1 MQYSYKKTAAAVITV
16 TLLLT
21 SLLLVIAYRSEN
33 ATVSSYTLK
42 ERNGTVA
49 LYKGENLLTV
59 YDGVVLS
66 SLPIE
71 DRVRFSEGI
80 SVENPEEADSIIEDY
95 DG

>member
-1 MQYSYKKTAAAVITV
+1 MEFSYKKTAAAVIVV

-33 ATVSSYTLK
+33 TTVSSYILK
-42 ERNGTVA
+42 DYNGTVA
-49 LYKGENLLTV
+49 LYKGQDLLTV

-66 SLPIE
+66 SLPLE
-71 DRVRFSEGI
+71 DRVRFGEGI
-80 SVENPEEADSIIEDY
+80 AVDSPEDADSIIEDY